1 MRLSIGILY
10 RMFYCDVGVSCRQF
24 VSQTVSIYCV
34 LMEQN
39 KYITRNYYRS
49 ISTMTSVE
57 IERGPVGG
65 RRSYERTI

>member
-1 MRLSIGILY
+1 
-10 RMFYCDVGVSCRQF
+10 
-24 VSQTVSIYCV
+24 
-34 LMEQN
+34 MEQN
-39 KYITRNYYRS
+39 KYIKRNYYRS

>member
-1 MRLSIGILY
+1 
-10 RMFYCDVGVSCRQF
+10 
-24 VSQTVSIYCV
+24 
-34 LMEQN
+34 MEQN

-65 RRSYERTI
+65 RRSYKGTIEFHNTDITREHGKIVHYNGGPLNMCYNDSPETK